1 MIYIYD
7 IVLNFQEQLYNFYEW
22 NKKDRLLNIKKI
34 PIFRVST
41 EELLSIINDKAYLK
55 EEILHK
61 IDRETTIYML
71 SNNEYKYLCLFS
83 NTEETVAVMCNEEG
97 LIIKKSS
104 LLFDEEDE
112 ANEVAENL
120 NIDCVIEKKVKV
132 NNNNLLDNC
141 RIIREKKKKVY
152 DFIEKLD
159 LLVDK
164 EKIRYLYFDLFE
176 EENLAISKMKELLLN
191 IQDEKGIDQL
201 FSLYDLVEN
210 KKKKNSVY

>member
-7 IVLNFQEQLYNFYEW
+7 IVLNFQEQLYDFYEW

-34 PIFRVST
+34 PIFRINT
-41 EELLSIINDKAYLK
+41 EKLLSIINDEVYLK

-61 IDRETTIYML
+61 IAHETTIYML

-112 ANEVAENL
+112 ANA
-120 NIDCVIEKKVKV
+120 
-132 NNNNLLDNC
+132 
-141 RIIREKKKKVY
+141 
-152 DFIEKLD
+152 
-159 LLVDK
+159 
-164 EKIRYLYFDLFE
+164 
-176 EENLAISKMKELLLN
+176 EENNAPYRKAQRAPLIAFEYTGSQKKHSFPTIAHNYTFWADLIFEPKSRSR
-191 IQDEKGIDQL
+191 GIVL
-201 FSLYDLVEN
+201 FVEGTN
-210 KKKKNSVY
+210 RWCWCHPFQEQECTPHSICGGEVCEEN

>member
-97 LIIKKSS
+97 LIVKKSS

-120 NIDCVIEKKVKV
+120 NIDCVIEKSIKI

-176 EENLAISKMKELLLN
+176 EENLSISKMKELLLN

>member
-7 IVLNFQEQLYNFYEW
+7 IVLNFQEQLYDFYEW

-34 PIFRVST
+34 PIFRINT
-41 EELLSIINDKAYLK
+41 EKLLSIINDKVYLK

-61 IDRETTIYML
+61 IAHETTIYML

-120 NIDCVIEKKVKV
+120 NIDCVIEKTVKV

-152 DFIEKLD
+152 DFIKKLD

>member
-7 IVLNFQEQLYNFYEW
+7 IVLNFQEQLYDFYEC
-22 NKKDRLLNIKKI
+22 NKKVRLLNIKKI
-34 PIFRVST
+34 PIFRINT
-41 EELLSIINDKAYLK
+41 EKLLSIINDKVYLK

-61 IDRETTIYML
+61 IANETTIYML

-83 NTEETVAVMCNEEG
+83 NTEETVAVMCNEDG

-120 NIDCVIEKKVKV
+120 NIDCVIEKTVKV

-152 DFIEKLD
+152 DFIKKLD